1 MCYSNIERGTFQIAR
16 MVMNY
21 TKYPVPKP
29 TIIKTVEPTST
40 PCQVQMKQFPETM
53 PSIKYTFL
61 TYHLEPIV

>member
-1 MCYSNIERGTFQIAR
+1 MCHSNIERGTYQIAR

-29 TIIKTVEPTST
+29 RIIKTVEHTST

-53 PSIKYTFL
+53 SSIKYRFP
-61 TYHLEPIV
+61 TYEIEPIV